1 MSLSLFAA
9 ETLVLDYLNGRV
21 LPSALH
27 RAVVLAVETRLMN
40 GLMPVLDETLCTEM
54 EDHATAPPPWSS
66 ESVLRAA
73 QERGRILRSLSGTMR
88 TLQSA

>member
-27 RAVVLAVETRLMN
+27 RAVVLAAETRLMN

-54 EDHATAPPPWSS
+54 EDHATASPPWSS

-73 QERGRILRSLSGTMR
+73 QERMRILRSLSEPA
-88 TLQSA
+88 SAM